1 VRPRRF
7 LPVTRFFDFDS
18 WSAIMALRKRAIS
31 TKKAPQKDSA
41 PWERRPVANWSEF
54 QRHIE
59 KYLDGNYLFRGV
71 TSVRFPL
78 VTSVG
83 RRREGYGYSKGVEQ
97 ALFDQFKREALP
109 FLPTRPTNDWEWLAL
124 AQHHGVP
131 TRLLDWSESP
141 AVSLFFA
148 VWGNNEDDAGLYIIR
163 RPDQVKVDLEKVH
176 PFKIKEVV
184 FFYPGYVTPRLVS
197 QRGLFTVHPN
207 PEEPY
212 TSKDMQQIVIG
223 HEAKADFRRKLDSS
237 GTHHAA
243 ILADLDGLSRRLVAV
258 QGYRAT
264 VLLPPK
270 VMSSPAGAS
279 VERAKS
285 IAASKALAKVTAP
298 NPKINPRDPQKGQ
311 WGEKST
317 RDGWTVAAQLID
329 TDTDWYKVEITV
341 AASRGQRKKLTG
353 NVTFHLHD
361 SFAEPVRKLPARGGK
376 AVLRFWTYGAF
387 TVGVLIESDGTMLE
401 IDLSEIP
408 AAPTTFRDR

>member
-1 VRPRRF
+1 
-7 LPVTRFFDFDS
+7 
-18 WSAIMALRKRAIS
+18 MALRK
-31 TKKAPQKDSA
+31 KASSRRNAQQKTSA
-41 PWERRPVANWSEF
+41 PWERRRVENWGEF

-59 KYLDGNYLFRGV
+59 RYLDGNYLFRGV

-83 RRREGYGYSKGVEQ
+83 RQREGYGYSKGVEE
-97 ALFDQFKREALP
+97 ALFHQFKREALP

-163 RPDQVKVDLEKVH
+163 RPDQVKAVDLELH
-176 PFKIKEVV
+176 PFRVKEVV

-223 HEAKADFRRKLDSS
+223 KECKADFRRKLDSS

-270 VMSSPAGAS
+270 VMTSPAGAA

-285 IAASKALAKVTAP
+285 IVASKAIGKVGAP

-311 WGEKST
+311 WGGKKI
-317 RDGWTVAAQLID
+317 RDGWTVAAKLID
-329 TDTDWYKVEITV
+329 TDTDWYKVEIAV
-341 AASRGQRKKLTG
+341 SASQGQRKKLTG

-361 SFAEPVRKLPARGGK
+361 SFAKPVRKEPARGGK
-376 AVLRFWTYGAF
+376 ATLRFWTYGAF
-387 TVGVLIESDGTMLE
+387 TVGVLIERDGTMLE
-401 IDLSEIP
+401 IDLAEMP
-408 AAPTTFRDR
+408 AAPSAFRDR

>member
-1 VRPRRF
+1 
-7 LPVTRFFDFDS
+7 
-18 WSAIMALRKRAIS
+18 MALQKRVTS
-31 TKKAPQKDSA
+31 KRHVTSKKVSQKSSA
-41 PWERRPVANWSEF
+41 PWERRRVASWSEF
-54 QRHIE
+54 QQHIE
-59 KYLDGNYLFRGV
+59 RYLDGNYLFRGV
-71 TSVRFPL
+71 ASVRFPL

-83 RRREGYGYSKGVEQ
+83 RQREGYGYSKQVEE

-163 RPDQVKVDLEKVH
+163 RPDQVKAVDLELH
-176 PFKIKEVV
+176 PFKTKEVV

-197 QRGLFTVHPN
+197 QRGLFTVHPD
-207 PEEPY
+207 PEAPY

-223 HEAKADFRRKLDSS
+223 SECKADFRRKLDSG

-264 VLLPPK
+264 VLLPRK
-270 VMSSPAGAS
+270 AMSSPAGAA

-285 IAASKALAKVTAP
+285 IAGSKALASVGSL

-311 WGEKST
+311 WGGEKT
-317 RDGWTVAAQLID
+317 RNGWAVTAKIVEA
-329 TDTDWYKVEITV
+329 DTDWYKVEITV
-341 AASRGQRKKLTG
+341 SSSPGRQKKLTG
-353 NVTFHLHD
+353 RVTFHLHD
-361 SFAEPVRKLPARGGK
+361 SFAKPVRKEPARAGK
-376 AVLRFWTYGAF
+376 ATLRFWTYGGF
-387 TVGVLIESDGTMLE
+387 TVGVLIECDGTMLE
-401 IDLSEIP
+401 IDLAELP
-408 AAPTTFRDR
+408 AAPRKFRDR